1 MTLLRKMC
9 LIILLSIVASS
20 VVYYFFGDMLPQ
32 GASKQEWEL
41 FIENAFQHN
50 KSPVVVLGTLLTI
63 HLVQI
68 LFCVPFVNI
77 TQTLYAYIFGFFT
90 GTLVSFVWEFTIVS
104 IYTVAVHSRFTYT
117 DRDMA
122 RIVNYLQQQNVV
134 MLFLVLLQSS
144 SIPLN
149 AQVLV
154 IGYGNTTV
162 RMFLSVYSGIS
173 MFNSIKNCLVG
184 EFIRSSNM
192 NRDANVEILSASI
205 IFITTFPTVVSVFIW
220 NGTYNFY
227 NATEEHD
234 GAECAVPEDLNDVQ
248 SDVSTEEHTVS
259 YPSDAVHCSKADT
272 VQENLTAPLGEHD
285 NCVELLEHTHDD
297 ETVEVGLDLFAPIVP
312 WKTYFFAV
320 HPDAAFRYFQTYFMP
335 ASKNPKDD
343 EEIHL
348 IKSDG
353 LKNVTDNEPELP
365 DRITNPLH
373 THTSEPVV
381 PIQTH

>member
-9 LIILLSIVASS
+9 LIILLGIVASS
-20 VVYYFFGDMLPQ
+20 VVYYFFGGMLPR

-50 KSPVVVLGTLLTI
+50 SNPAVVLGTLLTI

-77 TQTLYAYIFGFFT
+77 TQTLYAYIFGFLT
-90 GTLVSFVWEFTIVS
+90 GTLISFVWEFAIVS
-104 IYTVAVHSRFTYT
+104 IYTATVHTRLTYT

-122 RIVNYLQQQNVV
+122 SIVNYLQQQNVV
-134 MLFLVLLQSS
+134 ILFLVLLQSS

-149 AQVLV
+149 AQILV

-173 MFNSIKNCLVG
+173 LFNSVKNCLVG

-192 NRDANVEILSASI
+192 DRDANVEILSASI
-205 IFITTFPTVVSVFIW
+205 IFITTFPTVVSIFIW

-227 NATEEHD
+227 NATA
-234 GAECAVPEDLNDVQ
+234 AECAAPEEFNDA
-248 SDVSTEEHTVS
+248 VSSEEHTVVHGS
-259 YPSDAVHCSKADT
+259 KMDAP
-272 VQENLTAPLGEHD
+272 QETLTAPLCEHD
-285 NCVELLEHTHDD
+285 DD
-297 ETVEVGLDLFAPIVP
+297 TVEAGLDSFPPIVP

-320 HPDAAFRYFQTYFMP
+320 HPDAAYRYLQTYFMP
-335 ASKNPKDD
+335 ASKNPEDD

-353 LKNVTDNEPELP
+353 LKDATPSEPELP
-365 DRITNPLH
+365 DMITSPQH
-373 THTSEPVV
+373 TDTSLPVLPV
-381 PIQTH
+381 PPH